1 MGLNNWVGYSLDYL
15 RLYIDTTALFLNSTQ
30 EGIITAMNRR
40 NSIIIM
46 IIKRFVSMF
55 ENFPINI
62 INPPNIMVTP
72 VIPRI
77 IMNDA
82 MMNSMYVIPTDF
94 SILNIFEKLNPSL
107 NCPVSTISTPAI
119 WEMQQLSNVKIVSAV
134 NSMQQS
140 TYFRLNAMS
149 IIIISGRQY
158 NIFSTSSFSP
168 LIMFLGFM
176 VMQGNLSLLFIIPSK
191 QFSIIWYEQLSIII
205 SGNSN
210 IPIQYNII

>member
-1 MGLNNWVGYSLDYL
+1 MVDYSLDYL
-15 RLYIDTTALFLNSTQ
+15 RLYIDTTALFLNSTYD
-30 EGIITAMNRR
+30 GIITVINRIK
-40 NSIIIM
+40 SIIIM
-46 IIKRFVSMF
+46 IIKRLVSMF

-119 WEMQQLSNVKIVSAV
+119 WEM
-134 NSMQQS
+134 
-140 TYFRLNAMS
+140 
-149 IIIISGRQY
+149 
-158 NIFSTSSFSP
+158 
-168 LIMFLGFM
+168 
-176 VMQGNLSLLFIIPSK
+176 
-191 QFSIIWYEQLSIII
+191 
-205 SGNSN
+205 
-210 IPIQYNII
+210 